1 MENLSSWTRDQTP
14 PFNWKCG
21 VLSIGPQG
29 KCPELGFKARF
40 STLKCIEWKEK
51 KKIAL
56 TRPSERESA
65 GWTGKNAGL
74 GVNRQE
80 VVS

>member
-1 MENLSSWTRDQTP
+1 MYRME
-14 PFNWKCG
+14 
-21 VLSIGPQG
+21 G
-29 KCPELGFKARF
+29 K
-40 STLKCIEWKEK
+40 K

-56 TRPSERESA
+56 TRPSERESV